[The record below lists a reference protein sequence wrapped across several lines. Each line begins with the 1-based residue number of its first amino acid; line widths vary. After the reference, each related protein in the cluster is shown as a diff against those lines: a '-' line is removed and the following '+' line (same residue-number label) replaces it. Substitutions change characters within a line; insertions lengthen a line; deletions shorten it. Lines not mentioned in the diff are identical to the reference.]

1 MAGAWLDPA
10 FRLQDNGKGTPR
22 RAARE
27 DNDMTSD
34 AMRALILARCPEI
47 SAGEL
52 EALIEPDR
60 TSDAM
65 ADVMARLL
73 DILDEL
79 DERLGQLEFA
89 LR

>member
-1 MAGAWLDPA
+1 MAGAWLDAA
-10 FRLQDNGKGTPR
+10 FGLRDNRNGTPD
-22 RAARE
+22 AQGE

-47 SAGEL
+47 SASEL
-52 EALIEPDR
+52 EAPIEPDR

-65 ADVMARLL
+65 ADVMARVL

-79 DERLGQLEFA
+79 DERLGQLESA

>member
-1 MAGAWLDPA
+1 MVGAWLDPA
-10 FRLQDNGKGTPR
+10 FGLRDNRKGTPR
-22 RAARE
+22 RPQE

-47 SAGEL
+47 STGEL
-52 EALIEPDR
+52 EAHIEPDR
-60 TSDAM
+60 TSDVM
-65 ADVMARLL
+65 ADVMAQVL

-89 LR
+89 VR

>member
-1 MAGAWLDPA
+1 MAGAWLDAA
-10 FRLQDNGKGTPR
+10 FGLRDNWKGTPD
-22 RAARE
+22 AHGE

-34 AMRALILARCPEI
+34 AMRALILARCPEV

-65 ADVMARLL
+65 ADVMARVF

-79 DERLGQLEFA
+79 DERLGQLESA